1 MRLEPIYDGAKSFY
15 GKANVFTSY
24 DNGNVVMELISY
36 TTLVAKIEDGRAYV
50 KGSYSRTT
58 TRHIKEFLLQNG
70 LILKILRTYW
80 INTIGIDIK
89 NILIIRYYIVFILSV
104 KEF

>member
-15 GKANVFTSY
+15 NKANYFVSHDSNT
-24 DNGNVVMELISY
+24 NTITKELYSY
-36 TTLVAKIEDGRAYV
+36 TTLVAKIENGRAFV

-70 LILKILRTYW
+70 FNFKDTKDILNKYDW
-80 INTIGIDIK
+80 Y
-89 NILIIRYYIVFILSV
+89 RYQEQFNY
-104 KEF
+104 

>member
-70 LILKILRTYW
+70 FDFENTKDILNKYDW
-80 INTIGIDIK
+80 Y
-89 NILIIRYYIVFILSV
+89 RYQEHFNY
-104 KEF
+104 